1 MYPPFENSTTC
12 ITIVLIYNLK
22 IILLSTGSITITAAS
37 VSNVQRAVEMIY
49 PLVEPFQKPKTKQD
63 LIDPVPEEFEQISN
77 GTKRKRS
84 ASPLAPKS
92 KPNGLPNF
100 IDRRNANQF
109 GGASGPLANSG
120 SAGPGRSFQYVP
132 KKRPVLD
139 SDSDENST
147 DSD

>member
-1 MYPPFENSTTC
+1 M
-12 ITIVLIYNLK
+12 
-22 IILLSTGSITITAAS
+22 
-37 VSNVQRAVEMIY
+37 QRAVETIY
-49 PLVEPFQKPKTKQD
+49 PLVEPFQKPKTNQD
-63 LIDPVPEEFEQISN
+63 KIDPIPKEFEQKFKAE
-77 GTKRKRS
+77 KRKRP
-84 ASPLAPKS
+84 ASPLAPRS
-92 KPNGLPNF
+92 NGLPNF

-120 SAGPGRSFQYVP
+120 SSGPGRSFQYVP